1 MKKFPS
7 KSVFVLLII
16 FSCSLG
22 AEEKPLIG
30 FNSKGSLKELALER
44 RLGRALPKRMNEYHL
59 IMTAEPHHAGTEAN
73 IKIGNY
79 YAEKLKEFGFDEVQT
94 PRYEVLLP
102 RPIERSV
109 TLISPERYELR
120 LVEPPYGED
129 QDLTKDTLVVIIS
142 DHGIRLG
149 EKMGERA
156 YGAFCYDYTIRTF
169 CSFISSGFQPH
180 LITQQIRHVDFLPSI
195 IDFLGIPFDET
206 FSHFDGQSIIPLFY
220 NKKIPEEIAFTE
232 TANQLSE
239 KMPPKKPNT
248 KCVRTSN
255 WKLIFNE
262 YDDTKELYNL
272 QDDPNEENNLYGK
285 SFPIEDELWNKLN
298 MLSKS

>member
-1 MKKFPS
+1 M
-7 KSVFVLLII
+7 I
-16 FSCSLG
+16 F
-22 AEEKPLIG
+22 
-30 FNSKGSLKELALER
+30 
-44 RLGRALPKRMNEYHL
+44 
-59 IMTAEPHHAGTEAN
+59 
-73 IKIGNY
+73 
-79 YAEKLKEFGFDEVQT
+79 
-94 PRYEVLLP
+94 
-102 RPIERSV
+102 
-109 TLISPERYELR
+109 
-120 LVEPPYGED
+120 
-129 QDLTKDTLVVIIS
+129 S
-142 DHGIRLG
+142 DHGISLG

-169 CSFISSGFQPH
+169 GSFISSEFQPH

-262 YDDTKELYNL
+262 HNNTKELYNL
-272 QDDPNEENNLYGK
+272 IQDPDEKNNLIGK
-285 SFPIEDELWNKLN
+285 GFDIEKSLWKKL
-298 MLSKS
+298 MLIQKKHYIDTISSHKY